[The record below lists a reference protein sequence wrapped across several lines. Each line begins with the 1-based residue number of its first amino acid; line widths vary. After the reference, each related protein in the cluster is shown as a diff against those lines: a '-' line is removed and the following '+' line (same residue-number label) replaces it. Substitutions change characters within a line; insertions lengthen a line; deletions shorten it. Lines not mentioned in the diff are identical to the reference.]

1 MTPFIKRLYPW
12 LGACVLLAQT
22 APVPDVATLLK
33 EVQDHQRQMDSIRE
47 NYTFHEIV
55 RTDSVD
61 GNGAVK
67 ESKSEESEV
76 FFMGGHRII
85 RLVKRDGKEL
95 SARDAAKEL
104 ERVKKEIDG
113 YAKSP
118 PVTQRG
124 RGGSRARIISR
135 ILPVAKM
142 SNPRRI
148 TFRDRPTLV
157 FDFSGDPK
165 AKSKGMEQDIAKK
178 LAGTIWIDEA
188 DKQVAHLELHFYDN
202 FHIAGGVLASV
213 QKGSSMVV
221 DQAPIGDGLWMQT
234 SSEDHLAARVV
245 IKSLHENIHIQ
256 DFDYRKFDV
265 GTRQQ
270 ILSSPN

>member
-1 MTPFIKRLYPW
+1 
-12 LGACVLLAQT
+12 VLLAQT